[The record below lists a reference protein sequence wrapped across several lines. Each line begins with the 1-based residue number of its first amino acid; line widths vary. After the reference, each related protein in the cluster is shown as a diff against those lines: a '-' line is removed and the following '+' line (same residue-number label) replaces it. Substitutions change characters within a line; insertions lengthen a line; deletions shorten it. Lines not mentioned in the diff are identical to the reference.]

1 MTHAYRIY
9 APPGTVGDTTESSE
23 TTLHTQFNG
32 RRTNEEKSL
41 QNRKYPP
48 TADEVYA
55 PTSGTP
61 AGEGTTAEDS
71 IDHRY
76 GLYRFDSNED
86 PIRILNEIDNQ
97 LLDDEP
103 WAVIDFHRC
112 AHGDPTRSTC
122 SKWERLITRGSVP
135 DSLARR
141 QFRQ

>member
-9 APPGTVGDTTESSE
+9 APPGETGETTESAENS
-23 TTLHTQFNG
+23 LHTQFNG

-41 QNRKYPP
+41 QNRAYPP
-48 TADEVYA
+48 NADEVHA
-55 PTSGTP
+55 PESGTP
-61 AGEGTTAEDS
+61 AGEATTETDS

-76 GLYRFDSNED
+76 GLYRFDSDAD

-97 LLDDEP
+97 LLGDEP
-103 WAVIDFHRC
+103 WAVIDYHQC
-112 AHGDPTRSTC
+112 AHGDPTRVAC
-122 SKWERLITRGSVP
+122 SKWERRITRGPVP